1 VDEVVMG
8 EEVGTG
14 VCPVD
19 LAFANGEGVLGPT
32 TASDRGR
39 AGVGLDDLAD
49 VAVEVEVGEVMVPS
63 RTCRVPPSTL
73 I

>member
-1 VDEVVMG
+1 MVIGV
-8 EEVGTG
+8 EVGTG

-39 AGVGLDDLAD
+39 AGVGLDDLVD
-49 VAVEVEVGEVMVPS
+49 VAVEVEVEVGEVMVPS